1 MVCGNFIL
9 PEPASYVSF
18 FCSFQF
24 AQLIVPYL
32 WNLKPID
39 VSSVKTQV
47 FGLLIEGEEIVAAFR
62 TIRDQLVFTN
72 KRIISIDVQGLTGLK
87 KSFAI
92 MPYSKVQF
100 FTIQTPCFAELVSDS
115 ELYLMFSNGFT
126 AKFEFRGSV
135 DIGALG
141 RTISTY
147 VL

>member
-1 MVCGNFIL
+1 MINFNGDSI
-9 PEPASYVSF
+9 
-18 FCSFQF
+18 
-24 AQLIVPYL
+24 
-32 WNLKPID
+32 WNLTPID

-100 FTIQTPCFAELVSDS
+100 FTIQTPGFAELVSDS
-115 ELYLMFSNGFT
+115 ELLLMFSNGFN